1 MRALTQ
7 YQVYDADTNEV
18 IKNFVVKAD
27 AVDRVDFE
35 FTHGRVWATM
45 RTITVKH
52 FNNTI
57 YHTEEAISC

>member
-18 IKNFVVKAD
+18 VKTFVKKAD
-27 AVDRVDFE
+27 AQARVDFE
-35 FTHGRVWATM
+35 FSHGRVWATM